1 MIKAV
6 GTTRGPVTFT
16 ESLSMCDPGR
26 RIVPDRVMRGSRAR
40 GVGHASVTAVDLV
53 DRAGLCRTAPDFACT
68 RSKIKPS
75 YLTSRPLA
83 QSSIIAREVSSS
95 AVPAF
100 VDGSCNHSPVAPSA
114 GRGRGAWLAEAESG
128 RFRPVVGGRAHL
140 VLQTRL
146 SRGPTHRRIST
157 WR

>member
-6 GTTRGPVTFT
+6 GTTRGPATFT

-26 RIVPDRVMRGSRAR
+26 RIVPDHVMRGSRAR
-40 GVGHASVTAVDLV
+40 GVGHASATAVDLV

-100 VDGSCNHSPVAPSA
+100 VGGSRNHSPVAPSA
-114 GRGRGAWLAEAESG
+114 GRGRGACSQKQSPVGSGLWLAGEPTLYC
-128 RFRPVVGGRAHL
+128 RHDYLVDRP
-140 VLQTRL
+140 
-146 SRGPTHRRIST
+146 IDEY
-157 WR
+157 